1 MNYTI
6 LAAIAAA
13 RAGQPP
19 ITASV
24 EPLPS
29 AFTAHLTLAAPRDRV
44 FAELADIENLPRW
57 AGNFCEQVYV
67 RRGRWAALT
76 SLGEL
81 FLSLDANEATGEVT
95 LWAGW
100 DRHELRALPMQIA
113 GAPEGETIVRFSVP
127 RVVDEG
133 HARLCHALC
142 AAWPGLFARLD
153 RLGVLGQEWR
163 SN

>member
-19 ITASV
+19 LSGHAES
-24 EPLPS
+24 LPT
-29 AFTAHLTLAAPRDRV
+29 AFTALLTLAAPRDRV

-81 FLSLDANEATGEVT
+81 FLSLDANEATGEIT

-100 DRHELRALPMQIA
+100 TRNELRALPMVVA
-113 GAPEGETIVRFSVP
+113 ATPEGETTVRFAVP
-127 RVVDEG
+127 RVADEDHG
-133 HARLCHALC
+133 RLCRALC
-142 AAWPGLFARLD
+142 DAWPGLFARLD
-153 RLGVLGQEWR
+153 RLGLLGTEWR

>member
-13 RAGQPP
+13 RAGQ
-19 ITASV
+19 ASPV
-24 EPLPS
+24 ASAELQPS
-29 AFTAHLTLAAPRDRV
+29 AFTALLTLAAPRDRV

-81 FLSLDANEATGEVT
+81 FLSLDANEATGEIT

-100 DRHELRALPMQIA
+100 DRTELRALPMVVA
-113 GAPEGETIVRFSVP
+113 GASEGETTVRFSVP
-127 RVVDEG
+127 RVADED
-133 HARLCHALC
+133 HARLCRALC
-142 AAWPGLFARLD
+142 DAWPGLFARLD
-153 RLGVLGQEWR
+153 RIGLLGTEWR